1 MLKKQTGKNK
11 AFFSNLLV
19 TVKEKRKVLSK
30 ILPTRIGRLA
40 SKTNV
45 KKIGL
50 LTKSNDCDVIDD
62 ENTFP
67 S

>member
-45 KKIGL
+45 KK
-50 LTKSNDCDVIDD
+50 SD
-62 ENTFP
+62 F
-67 S
+67 